1 MDRAAAATPAR
12 FYGDGSWARWIGM
25 GRSKWCSRR
34 SSPSAAAITAAGTS
48 AVKNRT
54 AMMVIS
60 VSAHVVGLI
69 HQRLSEHRAAMRPCP
84 RTPNYFGYGR
94 FTRGG
99 ACLVRPRCGV
109 APRRKTSGPEA
120 TDSSV
125 GWVSH
130 DGLADDSVWRRRRQG
145 RSTPSAT
152 SYGMRPRGPA
162 GGPHGVDHD
171 LHRLQP
177 PGDGGGAD
185 EVSSSASPAASLPW

>member
-1 MDRAAAATPAR
+1 
-12 FYGDGSWARWIGM
+12 
-25 GRSKWCSRR
+25 
-34 SSPSAAAITAAGTS
+34 
-48 AVKNRT
+48 
-54 AMMVIS
+54 MMVIS

-99 ACLVRPRCGV
+99 VCLVRPRCGV

-130 DGLADDSVWRRRRQG
+130 DGLADDSYGDVDVKNGPRRRRPHTVGG
-145 RSTPSAT
+145 REVRPGARTVSITISTACS
-152 SYGMRPRGPA
+152 PR
-162 GGPHGVDHD
+162 
-171 LHRLQP
+171 
-177 PGDGGGAD
+177 
-185 EVSSSASPAASLPW
+185 